1 MTIKNPFSIIPIK
14 PATKS
19 ELQIDIKKLHE
30 ETLLNLKSSKA
41 NNTLRAYNSDF
52 NDFELFCVKNG
63 FKSLPSDPKIVSL
76 YLTHLS
82 TKDLKMSTLKRRL
95 VSIGVVH
102 KLKGHYLDTKH
113 PSIIENIMG
122 IKRRKGSVQK
132 AKKPILI
139 NNLKAIINVIDQQN
153 KEEIKKLRDRTI
165 ILIGFS
171 GGFRR
176 NEIVSLDYDD
186 LDFVPEGLKINI
198 RRSKTDQFGE
208 GSIKALPYFDNSEY
222 CPVLS
227 IKKWIEKSKIS
238 NGPIFRRFLK
248 GSKLSINRLTDQTI
262 ALLIKEYLTLAGIDS
277 KNYSGHSLR
286 SGFATSAAESGAEE
300 RSIMA
305 MTGHK
310 STEMVRR
317 YIKEANLFKNNALN
331 KIKI

>member
-1 MTIKNPFSIIPIK
+1 MSNII
-14 PATKS
+14 T
-19 ELQIDIKKLHE
+19 DIKALQE
-30 ETLLNLKSSKA
+30 ETLLNLKNSKA
-41 NNTLRAYNSDF
+41 NNTIRAYKSDF
-52 NDFELFCVKNG
+52 NDFGLFCAQNG
-63 FKSLPSDPKIVSL
+63 FKSLPSEPKIISL

-82 TKDLKMSTLKRRL
+82 TKEVKMSTLKRRL
-95 VSIGVVH
+95 VSIGVIH
-102 KLKGHYLDTKH
+102 KLQGHYLDTKH

-122 IKRRKGSVQK
+122 IKRRKGSFQK
-132 AKKPILI
+132 GKKPLLI
-139 NNLKAIINVIDQQN
+139 NNLKQLINVIDKDIN
-153 KEEIKKLRDRTI
+153 EEIMRVRDRSI

-176 NEIVSLDYDD
+176 NEIVSLDFDD
-186 LDFVPEGLKINI
+186 LDFVSEGLKINI
-198 RRSKTDQFGE
+198 KRSKTDQFGE
-208 GSIKALPYFDNSEY
+208 GSVKGLPYFDNSQY

-227 IKKWIEKSKIS
+227 VKKWIEIS
-238 NGPIFRRFLK
+238 NIKSGPLFRRFSK
-248 GSKLSINRLTDQTI
+248 GSKLTDNRLTDQTV
-262 ALLIKEYLTLAGIDS
+262 ALLIKKYLKLAGIES

>member
-1 MTIKNPFSIIPIK
+1 MNNII
-14 PATKS
+14 T
-19 ELQIDIKKLHE
+19 DIKALQE

-41 NNTLRAYNSDF
+41 NNTIRAYKSDF
-52 NDFELFCVKNG
+52 NDFGLFCAQNG
-63 FKSLPSDPKIVSL
+63 LKSLPSEPKIISL

-82 TKDLKMSTLKRRL
+82 TKNVKMSTLKRRL
-95 VSIGVVH
+95 VSIGVIH

-132 AKKPILI
+132 GKKPLLI
-139 NNLKAIINVIDQQN
+139 NNLKLLINVID
-153 KEEIKKLRDRTI
+153 KENHEELMRLRDRSI

-176 NEIVSLDYDD
+176 NEIVSLDFDD
-186 LDFVPEGLKINI
+186 LDFVSEGLKIYLK
-198 RRSKTDQFGE
+198 RSKTDQFGE
-208 GSIKALPYFDNSEY
+208 GSVKALPYFENTKY
-222 CPVLS
+222 CPVISL
-227 IKKWIEKSKIS
+227 KKWIEIS
-238 NGPIFRRFLK
+238 NIESGPLFRRFSK
-248 GSKLSINRLTDQTI
+248 GSKLTNNRLTDQTV
-262 ALLIKEYLTLAGIDS
+262 ALLIKKYLKVGGIEN

-300 RSIMA
+300 RNIMA

-310 STEMVRR
+310 SPGMVRR
-317 YIKEANLFKNNALN
+317 YIKEANLFKNNPLN

>member
-1 MTIKNPFSIIPIK
+1 MNDII
-14 PATKS
+14 T
-19 ELQIDIKKLHE
+19 DIKALQE
-30 ETLLNLKSSKA
+30 ETLLNLQNSKA
-41 NNTLRAYNSDF
+41 INTVRAYKSDF
-52 NDFELFCVKNG
+52 NDFGIFCARNG

-82 TKDLKMSTLKRRL
+82 TKDAKMSTLKRRL
-95 VSIGVVH
+95 VSIGVIH

-139 NNLKAIINVIDQQN
+139 RSLKLIIDAIDQQN
-153 KEEIKKLRDRTI
+153 KQEIKKLRDRSI

-198 RRSKTDQFGE
+198 KRSKTDQFGE
-208 GSIKALPYFDNSEY
+208 GFTKALPYFDNIQY

-227 IKKWIEKSKIS
+227 LKNWIQVS
-238 NGPIFRRFLK
+238 NINSGPLFRRFSR
-248 GSKLSINRLTDQTI
+248 GSKLSENRLTDQTV
-262 ALLIKEYLTLAGIDS
+262 ALLIKKYLGLAGIDN

-286 SGFATSAAESGAEE
+286 SGFATSAAESGVEE